1 MSGKEDGIGRAFI
14 KLDLWI
20 PLLDMRRK
28 QVFLSW
34 GLGIGVTLC
43 LNDLSLA
50 ESRFEAESGQVN
62 L

>member
-34 GLGIGVTLC
+34 GLGTGV
-43 LNDLSLA
+43 SYA
-50 ESRFEAESGQVN
+50 
-62 L
+62 